1 MSPLS
6 YCGAG
11 NSSEPVF
18 EMKKEKTAVIAAI
31 IALFAAT
38 GVAVT
43 SFTDPAPDTRYLS
56 DTASLNENDEDGE
69 IDGGDEE
76 SEDEEKKR
84 IAQKRRFGSFGSGAL
99 ALLGGLSLGSIVR
112 SRKFWLAVLVA
123 ALCVLLDSVAAI
135 IFPEYRAIHG
145 LVLAALCALCTA
157 LCAFLMI
164 RKKPAEPKAEP
175 EITPPE
181 EPKRLTFIDC
191 GGEFSIELN
200 KNK

>member
-1 MSPLS
+1 MIPLS
-6 YCGAG
+6 YCGAE

-18 EMKKEKTAVIAAI
+18 DMKKEKTALIAAI

-43 SFTDPAPDTRYLS
+43 SFTDPATDARCLA
-56 DTASLNENDEDGE
+56 DTASLNENDEEGDVDEGGE
-69 IDGGDEE
+69 N
-76 SEDEEKKR
+76 EDEQKKR
-84 IAQKRRFGSFGSGAL
+84 LAQKRRFGSFGSGAL

-112 SRKFWLAVLVA
+112 SRKFWLAVLIA

-145 LVLAALCALCTA
+145 LVLAALCALCAA
-157 LCAFLMI
+157 LFAFLVI
-164 RKKPAEPKAEP
+164 RKKPAEQLPEP
-175 EITPPE
+175 ELAPPE

-200 KNK
+200 K